1 MLIYKYTL
9 FLLLVAQTVSA
20 LGEKTI
26 LVDSRD
32 TVYEVSQDYFS
43 IYETEDSTSN
53 IGEIIKRD
61 DQFIINHG
69 DYVNINNKKHYWI
82 RFSVKND
89 SPYEWI
95 LEGYNYRVDQMDF
108 YTLLNGVYVKISSN
122 YAKPAS
128 HKFINHKNFVF
139 PLNIPKGAYKTY
151 YLHMYH
157 GSDTNTPQILVIK
170 SNPYFTSYAL
180 FEYFLLGVFYGCL
193 ILMMLYNILIF
204 VILRDVS
211 HLYYVLYL
219 SFGILFFLNSD
230 GIGNQYFWNGN
241 KIIATNIVY
250 VVIFLQAVFLFLYVR
265 EFLDIENKLRNL
277 NIIFWAYTA
286 FRFTI
291 IIFGF
296 FVSKKYLYLYYAD
309 LPLFVMAFV
318 VAIIAY
324 KNQRENSSFLMIGFG
339 FLLSGFLVYVLRVGG
354 IIAPDFLSFY
364 YLHFA
369 TLAEMMMLSLAM
381 GGRFGI
387 IKREYKE
394 ERKNNKLLEEKV
406 QERTMEIIEQKK
418 IIEEKIND
426 LDNIIYRSSHDIKG
440 PLKSIEGLAMVGKLD
455 LDNAIEY
462 FDHIELSVKKLDD
475 IVSGLGNSSDVLNY
489 KVKLEPVDVKS
500 ELEQLME
507 SIKDD
512 KDYEMMHIFMDI
524 EQNHPFITDKYLT
537 TKVFRYIIDNAL
549 KYRKKGSIPLTL
561 VVKAQIDKEALVIS
575 FTDNGIGMDAKTM
588 KNLFS
593 MFFKGTY
600 QQGTGLS
607 LFITKLAIDKLKG
620 KIDLKSDLGIGT
632 EFQIKIPNQ
641 SSS

>member
-1 MLIYKYTL
+1 MLFYKYTL
-9 FLLLVAQTVSA
+9 FFLMFAQA
-20 LGEKTI
+20 INILGENAI

-32 TVYEVSQDYFS
+32 TVYEVSQEYFS
-43 IYETEDSTSN
+43 IYETEDSTLN
-53 IGEIIKRD
+53 ID
-61 DQFIINHG
+61 DIVKLSDRFITNHT
-69 DYVNINNKKHYWI
+69 DHVNITNKKHYWI
-82 RFSVKND
+82 RFSVKNE
-89 SPYEWI
+89 SPYEWL
-95 LEGYNYRVDQMDF
+95 LEGYNYRVEQMDF
-108 YTLLNGVYVKISSN
+108 YTLHNGVYVKIPSN
-122 YAKPAS
+122 YVKPAS

-139 PLNIPKGAYKTY
+139 PLNIPKDAYKTY
-151 YLHMYH
+151 YLHMFH
-157 GSDTNTPQILVIK
+157 GSDASTPQILVIK
-170 SNPYFTSYAL
+170 SSPYFASYAL
-180 FEYFLLGVFYGCL
+180 FEYFLLGIFYGCL

-219 SFGILFFLNSD
+219 FFGILFFLNSD
-230 GIGNQYFWNGN
+230 GIGNQYFWSGN
-241 KIIATNIVY
+241 QTIATNIVY

-291 IIFGF
+291 IAIGF
-296 FVSKKYLYLYYAD
+296 LVSKKYLYIYYAD
-309 LPLFVMAFV
+309 LPLFVMAFI

-324 KNQRENSSFLMIGFG
+324 KNGRENSSFLMIGFG

-354 IIAPDFLSFY
+354 IIPPDFFSFY

-426 LDNIIYRSSHDIKG
+426 LDTIIYRSSHDIKG

-455 LDNAIEY
+455 PGNAIEY
-462 FDHIELSVKKLDD
+462 FDHIESSVKKLDD

-489 KVKLEPVDVKS
+489 KVKLEPIDLKLELDQLLEAVKDTESIEISVDVN
-500 ELEQLME
+500 Q
-507 SIKDD
+507 DG
-512 KDYEMMHIFMDI
+512 
-524 EQNHPFITDKYLT
+524 QFITDKYLI
-537 TKVFRYIIDNAL
+537 TKIFRYLIDNAV
-549 KYRKKGSIPLTL
+549 KYRKKGNVTL
-561 VVKAQIDKEALVIS
+561 VLSIKAQIDKEALMIS
-575 FTDNGIGMDAKTM
+575 FSDNGIGMDAKTIR
-588 KNLFS
+588 NLFS

-600 QQGTGLS
+600 LQGTGLS

-620 KIDLKSDLGIGT
+620 KIDIKSELGVGT
-632 EFQIKIPNQ
+632 EFQIRIPNHNA
-641 SSS
+641 